1 MNIEIANRL
10 VELRKKHGLS
20 QEELASKLGISRQ
33 AVSKWERAESSPDTD
48 NLICLAKLY
57 GVSLDELLD
66 CDKEVDEI
74 AEEKRQD
81 EQEKRKEGTVYRDKN
96 TTVKIE
102 NGTIR
107 VVDGDEEVTI
117 SGLNGITINSSE
129 GKFHFG
135 KNKNV
140 TINSEKNILKTLDT
154 IYILLVLISY
164 ILLGC
169 FIPSTWGVSWVLFLT
184 IPVVSSIFKAI
195 KNKRIKDF
203 NYPTFVT
210 CIYLGLGMLTTV
222 YPETFNFSWWHPGW
236 VVFITIVI
244 WYEAIKLFTPCKF
257 EPIIVNEDVEDEA
270 DDPDDD
276 IEADEE

>member
-20 QEELASKLGISRQ
+20 QEELANKLGISRQ

-66 CDKEVDEI
+66 CDKDIDEI
-74 AEEKRQD
+74 AEEKRKD
-81 EQEKRKEGTVYRDKN
+81 EDEKEKRKEGTVYRDKN

-102 NGTIR
+102 NGAIHI
-107 VVDGDEEVTI
+107 VDGDEEVTI
-117 SGLNGITINSSE
+117 SGLDGITINSSE
-129 GKFHFG
+129 GNFHFG
-135 KNKNV
+135 KNNKSNV
-140 TINSEKNILKTLDT
+140 TINGGKNILNLLDT

-169 FIPSTWGVSWVLFLT
+169 FIPSTLGVAWVLFLT
-184 IPVVSSIFKAI
+184 IPVVSSLFKAI
-195 KNKRIKDF
+195 KKKRIKDF

-210 CIYLGLGMLTTV
+210 FIYLGLGMLTTV

-236 VVFITIVI
+236 VVFISIVI
-244 WYEAIKLFTPCKF
+244 WYEAIKLFTPNKF
-257 EPIIVNEDVEDEA
+257 APIIVEEPEVDSSEDE
-270 DDPDDD
+270 
-276 IEADEE
+276 E

>member
-20 QEELASKLGISRQ
+20 QEELANKLGISRQ

-66 CDKEVDEI
+66 CDKDIDEI
-74 AEEKRQD
+74 AEEKRKD
-81 EQEKRKEGTVYRDKN
+81 EKEKRKEGTVYRDKN

-102 NGTIR
+102 NGAIHI
-107 VVDGDEEVTI
+107 VDGDEEVTI
-117 SGLNGITINSSE
+117 SGLDGITIDSSE

-135 KNKNV
+135 KNNKSNV
-140 TINSEKNILKTLDT
+140 TINGGKNILNTLDT
-154 IYILLVLISY
+154 IYILLVLTSY

-169 FIPSTWGVSWVLFLT
+169 FIPSTWGVAWVLFLT
-184 IPVVSSIFKAI
+184 IPVVSSLFKAI
-195 KNKRIKDF
+195 KKKRIKDF
-203 NYPTFVT
+203 SYPTFVT
-210 CIYLGLGMLTTV
+210 FIYLGLGMLTTV

-236 VVFITIVI
+236 VIFITIVI
-244 WYEAIKLFTPCKF
+244 WYEAIKLFTPNKF
-257 EPIIVNEDVEDEA
+257 APIIVDEAEEPEVDSSEDE
-270 DDPDDD
+270 
-276 IEADEE
+276 E